1 MRKRNTA
8 SSSTSSL
15 LFTLL
20 VVAGLI
26 VVQPPTGASERTI
39 VLGAGDAWSDLAIE
53 ERIAVR
59 PGRQGYLDLMLEPFS
74 YEPQATTELLL
85 GFDDLPLRDATGRYT
100 VNAAPELVRAAPEL
114 TRSAQRAGTGALLV
128 DGSEDRITVVPRGDS
143 AFLPGTEW
151 ASFSIEFWFY
161 PVVFEDGATVLS
173 WRAREGRAEGFRTQE
188 IAMEVD
194 RGTIAA
200 RFENFFVRPDG
211 EGVSA
216 SLRGSA
222 RLIPRSW
229 SHHLVRFDARTGLL
243 EYLVDGSPVDVTYVS
258 RTGRQDGSVFFPRVA
273 AFPGEGLVLADGFV
287 GALDE
292 LRIERQFVEQPETI
306 DYSPDGGAVVS
317 DYIDLGSAGA
327 RLTALDATVDAPG
340 LSDVFLYYRL
350 ANLPGAAAASNAA
363 SSDWI
368 AIEPGTRLADA
379 RGRFVQVRAELY
391 PDTRAG
397 VSPTLSQISLTYEP
411 DPAPL
416 PPVAVRAVPRDGTVE
431 LSWAPVQ
438 DPDVEGYLV
447 YYGDQSGRYFGTG
460 SEQGVSPI
468 DVGRATSVT
477 LEGLEN
483 GTLYFFAVEAYEP
496 SYDGFRE
503 AARNEL
509 SSEVAARPAKVY
521 R

>member
-1 MRKRNTA
+1 MRKRNIALTTA
-8 SSSTSSL
+8 SSL

-20 VVAGLI
+20 VVVGPII
-26 VVQPPTGASERTI
+26 VPASIGAAERTI
-39 VLGAGDAWSDLAIE
+39 VLGAADDWRDLALE
-53 ERIAVR
+53 ERVAAR
-59 PGRQGYLDLMLEPFS
+59 PGRQGHLDLMLEPFS

-100 VNAAPELVRAAPEL
+100 VQAAPEL
-114 TRSAQRAGTGALLV
+114 TRTAQRTGTGALLV
-128 DGSEDRITVVPRGDS
+128 DGDEDRFTVVPRSES

-161 PVVFEDGATVLS
+161 PVVFADGATILA
-173 WRAREGRAEGFRTQE
+173 WRAREGRSEDFRTQE
-188 IAMEVD
+188 IVMEIE

-200 RFENFFVRPDG
+200 RFENFFIRPDG
-211 EGVSA
+211 EGVSV
-216 SLRGSA
+216 SLNGSA
-222 RLIPRSW
+222 RLIPRTW

-258 RTGRQDGSVFFPRVA
+258 RTGRQDGSVYFPRIA
-273 AFPGEGLVLADGFV
+273 AFPGDGLVVADGFV

-292 LRIERQFVEQPETI
+292 LRIERQFVEHPETI
-306 DYSPDGGAVVS
+306 DYSPAGGAVVS

-327 RLTALDATVDAPG
+327 RLTSLDATVDAPG

-350 ANLPGAAAASNAA
+350 ANLRGAA

-368 AIEPGTRLADA
+368 PIEPGARLPDA

-391 PDTRAG
+391 PDTRLG
-397 VSPTLSQISLTYEP
+397 VSPTLSQILLTYEP

-416 PPVAVRAVPRDGTVE
+416 PPTALRAAPRDGMVE
-431 LSWAPVQ
+431 LSWSPVL

-460 SEQGVSPI
+460 SEQGASPI

-477 LEGLEN
+477 VRGLEN

-496 SYDGFRE
+496 SYDGSRE

-509 SSEVAARPAKVY
+509 SSEVAARPAKVH

>member
-8 SSSTSSL
+8 STTVSSL

-20 VVAGLI
+20 LGVGLI
-26 VVQPPTGASERTI
+26 VVQPPTAASERTI
-39 VLGAGDAWSDLAIE
+39 VLGAADDWSGLAVE
-53 ERIAVR
+53 ERIASR

-74 YEPQATTELLL
+74 YEPRNTTELLL
-85 GFDDLPLRDATGRYT
+85 GFDEAPLRDATGRYT
-100 VNAAPELVRAAPEL
+100 VDAAPEL
-114 TRSAQRAGTGALLV
+114 TRTAQRTGTGALLV
-128 DGSEDRITVVPRGDS
+128 DGDEDRLTVVPGADS

-151 ASFSIEFWFY
+151 ASFSIEFWLY

-173 WRAREGRAEGFRTQE
+173 WRAREGSAQDFRTQE

-194 RGTIAA
+194 RGALTA
-200 RFENFFVRPDG
+200 RFDNFFIRPDG
-211 EGVSA
+211 EGVSV
-216 SLRGSA
+216 SLRSSA

-243 EYLVDGSPVDVTYVS
+243 EYLVDGSPVDLTYVS
-258 RTGRQDGSVFFPRVA
+258 QTGRQDGSVFFPRIA
-273 AFPGEGLVLADGFV
+273 AFPGDGLVLVEGFV

-292 LRIERQFVEQPETI
+292 LRIERRFVEEPETI

-317 DYIDLGSAGA
+317 DYIDLGSTGA
-327 RLTALDATVDAPG
+327 RLTALEATVDAPG

-350 ANLPGAAAASNAA
+350 VNLRGGDSTAEGSVSNDWVAVEPGAR
-363 SSDWI
+363 
-368 AIEPGTRLADA
+368 PADA

-397 VSPTLSQISLTYEP
+397 VSPTLSEISLTYQP

-416 PPVAVRAVPRDGTVE
+416 PPAALRATPRDGMVE

-438 DPDVEGYLV
+438 DPDLEGYLV

-460 SEQGVSPI
+460 SEQGASPI

-477 LEGLEN
+477 LRGLEN
-483 GTLYFFAVEAYEP
+483 GTLYFFAVEAY
-496 SYDGFRE
+496 DGSRE
-503 AARNEL
+503 AAGNEL
-509 SSEVAARPAKVY
+509 SSEVAARPAKVH